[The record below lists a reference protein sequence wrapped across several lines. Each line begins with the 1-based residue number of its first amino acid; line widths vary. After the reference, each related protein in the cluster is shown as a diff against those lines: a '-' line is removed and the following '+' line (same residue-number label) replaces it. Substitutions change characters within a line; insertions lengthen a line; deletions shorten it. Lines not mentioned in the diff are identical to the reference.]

1 MAEEVKKKIKNDDT
15 DIKVNIPEGTKTLNI
30 KITTK
35 TKTKPEKE
43 IKGKEPEEKKE
54 EGGPEEKKEG
64 GAPNVTPTFNS
75 NNPLPVIEAGG
86 KPTIDEKK
94 VKDNDN
100 VIKEADQPAGGGEK
114 NSEDK
119 KGSEKDKESGGES
132 DGDKEKD
139 VEKSGSGKE
148 GKAGAGGG
156 GAGGGGAGGD
166 AKGGGKTAAVAGAVS
181 KIASGN
187 LTTPEGI
194 IMLFLAIVFD
204 LLGLIPIVGTVTD
217 ILAGIGF
224 GMWALSKEGGVKHLK
239 KFIIALILEAIPV
252 VSDITPFVSLIG
264 MLFGAKIPASWIGFV
279 YCVL

>member
-1 MAEEVKKKIKNDDT
+1 GPEEKKEEGG
-15 DIKVNIPEGTKTLNI
+15 PE
-30 KITTK
+30 
-35 TKTKPEKE
+35 EK
-43 IKGKEPEEKKE
+43 KEEGGPEEKKE

-148 GKAGAGGG
+148 GKAGAGGGGAGGG